1 MLTRSRFHDRFQQ
14 YLQAL
19 NCSSLCEKA
28 LEGRMGAYQVTR
40 LASIQRSKGH
50 ERVRTGVIE
59 QPASYQNGE
68 ASCLGI
74 MT

>member
-1 MLTRSRFHDRFQQ
+1 MLTRSRFHDCFQQ

-19 NCSSLCEKA
+19 NCSSLCEQA
-28 LEGRMGAYQVTR
+28 FQGRMGAYQVTR
-40 LASIQRSKGH
+40 LASIQRSKSH
-50 ERVRTGVIE
+50 ERERTGVIE
-59 QPASYQNGE
+59 QQASYQNDE